1 VGCVDLE
8 CMDDIMKDELLLKDS
23 KKGELECGIAEAE
36 LGRTSGRAWA
46 VGGGVLAL

>member
-1 VGCVDLE
+1 
-8 CMDDIMKDELLLKDS
+8 MDDIMKDELLLKDS